1 MSDAKDL
8 LTKMFCVDHDER
20 INISDIKCHSFL
32 KGDILSSQELLT
44 EITHTH
50 MLAEKKRRQDA
61 RQMNDL
67 SHSLDNDT
75 RIPSLFYSKLLVT
88 LYPKD
93 DIAIEGLI
101 GEVYTYL
108 GDMEYGSR
116 TTQSIGLYGLLD
128 KVLTDKLGAHA
139 VEFDFDRQILL
150 CNYKLKEKQQ
160 INENVLAGRFSIR
173 IFESRLWK
181 DKYKELSVR
190 EIEKIKDDKEDVI
203 FVVKMK
209 RIQGDELTWIHVKNG
224 ILLLHC
230 AKIIKGLPKWAR
242 KMKMK
247 RTFEKKDQEDS
258 YHNTLLKYEMANCF

>member
-61 RQMNDL
+61 RKLNDL
-67 SHSLDNDT
+67 AQDVNPCKCIRRDDYNNF
-75 RIPSLFYSKLLVT
+75 R
-88 LYPKD
+88 LYPND
-93 DIAIEGLI
+93 SIEGLM

-108 GDMEYGSR
+108 GYSSTAR
-116 TTQSIGLYGLLD
+116 HGLLGLID
-128 KVLTDKLGAHA
+128 EMITDKLGS
-139 VEFDFDRQILL
+139 VQFDFDRQILL
-150 CNYKLKEKQQ
+150 CKMGLTSAKKKQQ
-160 INENVLAGRFSIR
+160 INEIRFSIQ